1 MFLSFATDNAAAN
14 FDQGQISLT
23 VQGPGTSAV
32 VGFDPNALNGQ
43 FTIPGGSGFSFTPWF
58 LLSGSLTY
66 SGPGAAPFLL
76 NINVQYFT
84 AGKGLV
90 LDADNAF
97 ITAVPTPSPLPLF
110 ATGPGLMA
118 LLAWRRRR
126 GLTTS
131 HR

>member
-1 MFLSFATDNAAAN
+1 MLAFAAAN

-84 AGKGLV
+84 ASKGRSSMR
-90 LDADNAF
+90 
-97 ITAVPTPSPLPLF
+97 ITPSSQQCPRHHPSHSS
-110 ATGPGLMA
+110 PPA
-118 LLAWRRRR
+118 LV
-126 GLTTS
+126 
-131 HR
+131 